1 MTRMFRVELV
11 ETHTPPLHAAHHLNS
26 LNTSQKNTPKSG
38 SVFCSSMFFPLLFP
52 RFSHPS
58 IPVPACSY
66 LASHCFPLISPS
78 FHFFL
83 PFASSFFFI
92 FPFLLLPSIFFF
104 PSLLPSS
111 SFFLPFSFLPFFSSL
126 CFFLLLHF
134 SFFIFSFSKNQNLYM
149 FIGRVTYE

>member
-1 MTRMFRVELV
+1 MFRVELV
-11 ETHTPPLHAAHHLNS
+11 ETHTLPPHAAHHLNS

-78 FHFFL
+78 FSL
-83 PFASSFFFI
+83 I
-92 FPFLLLPSIFFF
+92 FSLLLLPSIFFF
-104 PSLLPSS
+104 HLPLPSIFFFPLLLPSS

-126 CFFLLLHF
+126 RFFLLLHF

>member
-1 MTRMFRVELV
+1 MFRVELV

-66 LASHCFPLISPS
+66 LSSHCFPLISPS
-78 FHFFL
+78 FSL
-83 PFASSFFFI
+83 I
-92 FPFLLLPSIFFF
+92 FSPLVIPSIFFF

-111 SFFLPFSFLPFFSSL
+111 SFFFSFSFLPFFSSF